1 MMKMNF
7 SESKQP
13 LTSVAGHVRSIS
25 LLVQTGNCL
34 CTKRVDYVLLPTTP
48 HSPSLPSLPP
58 LSPLPPVP
66 VPPLPPPSLLSPHRK
81 REKQL
86 EEEIKKASEEKEPL
100 TRSRSSSKDDRRGS
114 RKESASSE
122 HMGMDD
128 TPAAPSISPA
138 TPFHSIVRGLH
149 VTSFSD
155 IPCLFFRFVVVSQ
168 K

>member
-13 LTSVAGHVRSIS
+13 LTSTAGHVRSVS

-34 CTKRVDYVLLPTTP
+34 CTKRVDYVLLPITP
-48 HSPSLPSLPP
+48 HSFTSF
-58 LSPLPPVP
+58 SPL
-66 VPPLPPPSLLSPHRK
+66 LSLLSLLSSPSCPSSPPPLLFSLHRK

-122 HMGMDD
+122 HIGMDD

-149 VTSFSD
+149 VASFSD
-155 IPCLFFRFVVVSQ
+155 IPC
-168 K
+168 